1 MAFGQLDRGGSHQP
15 MSEINMTPLVDV
27 MLVLL
32 IIFIVTAPLLTHNVK
47 INLPKAQTT
56 ASSIQNPIKISLA
69 KDAEIYL
76 DGRSITRHEL
86 EHFLRQQVAG
96 GEQPTVELRADGDLA
111 YQHVVRLMALVQ
123 NAGIAKISFVTEP
136 AKGAEVPSE

>member
-1 MAFGQLDRGGSHQP
+1 MAFGQLDRGGSSQP

-47 INLPKAQTT
+47 INLPKTQAG
-56 ASSIQNPIKISLA
+56 ASSIQDPIKISLA
-69 KDAEIYL
+69 RDAEIYL

-86 EHFLRQQVAG
+86 EHALRQQVSR

-123 NAGIAKISFVTEP
+123 NTGITKISFVTEP
-136 AKGAEVPSE
+136 GKAEESPAE

>member
-1 MAFGQLDRGGSHQP
+1 MAFGQLDRGGSPQP

-47 INLPKAQTT
+47 INLPKAQAA
-56 ASSIQNPIKISLA
+56 ASSIQSPIKITLSR
-69 KDAEIYL
+69 DAQIYL
-76 DGRSITRHEL
+76 DGRGITRQAL
-86 EHFLRQQVAG
+86 EDALRQQVAR
-96 GEQPTVELRADGDLA
+96 GEQPTVELRADGELA

-123 NAGIAKISFVTEP
+123 NTGITKISFITEP
-136 AKGAEVPSE
+136 ANGEETPAK